1 MDKYEHGGT
10 DARIDFSA
18 NINPLG
24 MPEGAY
30 KALSGA
36 IRSCGTYPDPE
47 CTVLREKIGQRENI
61 QPEHI
66 ICGNGA
72 ADLIFRT
79 VFAAKPKKALL
90 LAPTF
95 SEYEKALS
103 AAGCEINFYAL
114 KEENDFALGDDYI
127 NVLEGGYDIVFLCS
141 PNNPT
146 GGELSEQCLLE
157 IVTRCK

>member
-72 ADLIFRT
+72 ADLICRKAEKGAVIGSHIFR
-79 VFAAKPKKALL
+79 V
-90 LAPTF
+90 
-95 SEYEKALS
+95 
-103 AAGCEINFYAL
+103 
-114 KEENDFALGDDYI
+114 
-127 NVLEGGYDIVFLCS
+127 
-141 PNNPT
+141 
-146 GGELSEQCLLE
+146 
-157 IVTRCK
+157 